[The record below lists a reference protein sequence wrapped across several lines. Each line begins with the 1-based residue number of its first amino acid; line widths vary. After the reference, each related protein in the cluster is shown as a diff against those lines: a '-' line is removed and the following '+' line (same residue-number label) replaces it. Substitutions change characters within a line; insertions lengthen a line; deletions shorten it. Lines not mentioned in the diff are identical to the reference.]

1 MPPSLAALKLKF
13 TELFISI
20 SEKLD
25 TKLDKTTAS
34 VSADRLTNP
43 ITLTLKKDIIGSVS
57 ISGNSNV
64 SIDAT
69 LPSIATAGTYP
80 KVTIN
85 VKGQVIGGEP
95 LLISD
100 LPALDASN
108 IGTGVFSAARIP
120 VLDAS
125 KVGTGV
131 FNAAR
136 IPLPTKLAANR
147 TISATGDATWSVGFD
162 GSQNATAVMTFKDSG
177 VTAGIYGAAT
187 QIPKLTIDSKGRVT
201 AVELIDVRAQT
212 ALVVNEFIT
221 AAADSLKQYDLQTL
235 LGAGYVNFDL
245 KTAEISV
252 RAKDTNASS
261 PMFNSYANAEAL
273 VSYGIRD
280 NRYVLIANQS
290 GGPID
295 LYVKILVHPI

>member
-43 ITLTLKKDIIGSVS
+43 FTLMLKKDIVGSVS

-69 LPSIATAGTYP
+69 LPAIATAGTYP

-95 LLISD
+95 LLIGD
-100 LPALDASN
+100 LPALDAS
-108 IGTGVFSAARIP
+108 
-120 VLDAS
+120 
-125 KVGTGV
+125 KVETGV

-136 IPLPTKLAANR
+136 IPLPTKLASSR

-162 GSQNATAVMTFKDSG
+162 GSKNATAVMTFKDSG

-212 ALVVNEFIT
+212 ALAVNEFIT
-221 AAADSLKQYDLQTL
+221 VAADSLKQYDLQTL

-295 LYVKILVHPI
+295 LYVKILAHPI

>member
-1 MPPSLAALKLKF
+1 MRVYF
-13 TELFISI
+13 
-20 SEKLD
+20 
-25 TKLDKTTAS
+25 
-34 VSADRLTNP
+34 SADRIPDLNASK
-43 ITLTLKKDIIGSVS
+43 L
-57 ISGNSNV
+57 
-64 SIDAT
+64 
-69 LPSIATAGTYP
+69 TAGVFGVSRIP
-80 KVTIN
+80 DLDAAKVT
-85 VKGQVIGGEP
+85 
-95 LLISD
+95 S
-100 LPALDASN
+100 
-108 IGTGVFSAARIP
+108 GVFSAARIP
-120 VLDAS
+120 VP
-125 KVGTGV
+125 V
-131 FNAAR
+131 
-136 IPLPTKLAANR
+136 KLATSR
-147 TISATGDATWSVGFD
+147 TITATGDADWTVGFD
-162 GSQNATAVMTFKDSG
+162 GSANTTGVLTLKDTG
-177 VTAGIYGAAT
+177 VTAGAYGAAT

-221 AAADSLKQYDLQTL
+221 VATDSLKQYDLQTL

>member
-43 ITLTLKKDIIGSVS
+43 FTLMLKKDIVGSVS

-69 LPSIATAGTYP
+69 LPAIATAGTYP

-95 LLISD
+95 LLIGD
-100 LPALDASN
+100 LPALDAS
-108 IGTGVFSAARIP
+108 
-120 VLDAS
+120 
-125 KVGTGV
+125 KVETGV

-136 IPLPTKLAANR
+136 IPLPTKLASSR

-162 GSQNATAVMTFKDSG
+162 GSKNATAVMTFKDSG

-212 ALVVNEFIT
+212 ALAVNEFIT
-221 AAADSLKQYDLQTL
+221 VAADSLKQYDLQTL

>member
-43 ITLTLKKDIIGSVS
+43 FTLILKKDIVGSVS

-95 LLISD
+95 LLIGD
-100 LPALDASN
+100 LPALDAS
-108 IGTGVFSAARIP
+108 
-120 VLDAS
+120 
-125 KVGTGV
+125 KVETGV

-162 GSQNATAVMTFKDSG
+162 GSKNATAVMTFKDSG

-212 ALVVNEFIT
+212 ALTVNEFIT
-221 AAADSLKQYDLQTL
+221 VAADSLKQYDLQTL

>member
-43 ITLTLKKDIIGSVS
+43 FTLMLKKDIVGSVS

-69 LPSIATAGTYP
+69 LPAIATAGTYP

-95 LLISD
+95 LLIGD
-100 LPALDASN
+100 LPALDAS
-108 IGTGVFSAARIP
+108 
-120 VLDAS
+120 
-125 KVGTGV
+125 KVETGV

-136 IPLPTKLAANR
+136 IPLPTKLASSR

-162 GSQNATAVMTFKDSG
+162 GGKNATAVMTFKDSG

-212 ALVVNEFIT
+212 TLTVNEFIT
-221 AAADSLKQYDLQTL
+221 VAADSLKQYDLQTL